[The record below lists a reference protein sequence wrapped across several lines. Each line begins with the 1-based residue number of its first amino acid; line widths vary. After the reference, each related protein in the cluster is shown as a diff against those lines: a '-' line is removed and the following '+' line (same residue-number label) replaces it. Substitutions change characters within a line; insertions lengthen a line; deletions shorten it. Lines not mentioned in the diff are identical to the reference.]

1 METFK
6 ILCPVKGGS
15 VKVKNK
21 DERNK
26 CTHIKCSIHYE
37 LGGHSW
43 GTGQYCPRGYYLHV
57 TPVSIGENFESFTAF
72 TGGKFL
78 LVECKRKSS
87 LKETLAKVMF
97 EKTVRA
103 AVAQLFDTDVIDMS
117 GLPCPPEVELM
128 RELKMT

>member
-21 DERNK
+21 DERNE

-37 LGGHSW
+37 LGGHSF
-43 GTGQYCPRGYYLHV
+43 GTGQFCSRGYYLHV
-57 TPVSIGENFESFTAF
+57 APVSIGDNSERWMAF

-78 LVECKRKSS
+78 LVECKRRSS
-87 LKETLAKVMF
+87 SKEVLAKVMF

-103 AVAQLFDTDVIDMS
+103 AVAQLFDTDGIDMS
-117 GLPCPPEVELM
+117 GLPYPPEEELT